1 VSVGDL
7 TNSIISGLNDGLEQ
21 WLEGTIV
28 AILPILWAAIVGLF
42 VARPYVLTIIERFTL
57 RLGSDILWIVY
68 VIVRDLLVISGVVG
82 SFMFLFPD
90 VVTGND
96 LPLFGGLA
104 AAALFGVLLVML
116 VGDPDHNPRDHRIVM
131 NLVGIGAILYYVSY
145 FFGVQ
150 FNDVATGTL
159 KRISDALVTS
169 SNPNWG
175 LGVAYVSMGL
185 LAIMGAVAVWQAL
198 KDGGSPDVEEPLVGD
213 QGGVQ
218 P

>member
-90 VVTGND
+90 VVTGNN

-131 NLVGIGAILYYVSY
+131 NLVGVGAILYYISY
-145 FFGVQ
+145 IFGVQ

-159 KRISDALVTS
+159 KRISDALVTG

-175 LGVAYVSMGL
+175 LGIAYVSMGL
-185 LAIMGAVAVWQAL
+185 LAVMGAVAVWQAL
-198 KDGGSPDVEEPLVGD
+198 KDGGRPGTEEPMVGEE
-213 QGGVQ
+213 GGFQ